1 MSEIPFTVSARTA
14 KLIGQENFANADG
27 AIVELVKNTYDA
39 DSRNC
44 FVIFENHGECEK
56 NPSIYI
62 IDNGIGMTDEVI
74 VKNWMTIGTD
84 DKLQNYQS
92 EKGRVKTGAKGIGR
106 FALNRLGV
114 LTEMYTLSKKT
125 LKGYV
130 WKVDWRGFDTL
141 GATITDVKADLQEDK
156 ELSLEAVIQKRF
168 SHFES
173 FMKVFSLQDFKNGT
187 IIKISNLNDEWGYD
201 PIKRLYD
208 NLEVLIPPQEQSSFD
223 IYLYSTKYP
232 EEFGIVSNAYYD
244 DYDYKVKAKYLGNE
258 NRDLRVEITRNELDV
273 EVLSKD
279 YAELFEAP
287 QMKIFPFLLENF
299 KDKTFILNT
308 SLNSLK
314 GFADNVPNEL
324 INKIG
329 KFDFTFYFIKN
340 TVSDDVS
347 EGDKKK
353 YPYKSFISANR
364 KAWLKKFGGIKV
376 FRDEFRVRPYG
387 ENGEDWL
394 KLGERQAQSP
404 GGAGQK
410 LGGYRIRPNQVSGTI
425 NISRISNSSFQ
436 DKSGREG
443 IQENEVFELFK
454 NVLLEIISFFE
465 RDRNIVMYNLS
476 LLAKNRFKSEE
487 EKRRAQELANEINS
501 KRKEREEK
509 QRQNSE
515 EDKHTNRSNE
525 QDTNEEALAKGVTS
539 LTEELEE
546 KEQEIKLLRNLAST
560 GLIISSF
567 AHEVKSLRTRLIP
580 RTQFLIQELRKYIK
594 EENLKNVERDD
605 NPFYM
610 LELIQDEDKKLK
622 HWLDYS
628 LNSLKRDRRKRTNV
642 NIGDYFQRFKS
653 TWEKAVEQRNVKIY
667 LDGTNDSYLI
677 LRAFEVDLDSIFNN
691 LLSNSLNSLKDK
703 RIDNKEI
710 RISWKSIGD
719 FIEIIFYDNGRGL
732 AKEYRSHPDEIF
744 NSFETSKKDK
754 TGAVIG
760 TGLGLYIVK
769 SIVEE
774 YSDASVKIQDID
786 DSFSLKFLFKTR
798 KCDEI

>member
-1 MSEIPFTVSARTA
+1 MPEISFTVSARTA

-39 DSRNC
+39 DSQNC
-44 FVIFENHGECEK
+44 FVIFENHGEYAN

-114 LTEMYTLSKKT
+114 LTEMYTLSKET
-125 LKGYV
+125 SKGYI
-130 WKVDWRGFDTL
+130 WNVDWRGFDKL
-141 GATITDVKADLQEDK
+141 GATITDVKAELQDDDK
-156 ELSLEAVIQKRF
+156 LSLKTVIQERF
-168 SHFES
+168 SDCEP
-173 FMKVFSLQDFKNGT
+173 FMKIFTSLNFKNGT
-187 IIKISNLNDEWGYD
+187 IIKISNLNDDWGYD
-201 PIKRLYD
+201 SIKRLYD
-208 NLEVLIPPQEQSSFD
+208 NLEVLIPPQEQPSFD
-223 IYLYSTKYP
+223 IYLYSTEYP
-232 EEFGIVSNAYYD
+232 EEFGIINNAYYD
-244 DYDYKVKAKYLGNE
+244 DYDYKVKANYIGNE
-258 NRDLRVEITRNELDV
+258 KRDLKIEITRNELDV
-273 EVLSKD
+273 EVLEKD
-279 YAELFEAP
+279 YAELFEVP
-287 QMKIFPFLLENF
+287 QMEVFPFLLEDF
-299 KDKTFILNT
+299 KKKTFILNT
-308 SLNSLK
+308 SLNNLK
-314 GFADNVPNEL
+314 GFTNNVPAEL
-324 INKIG
+324 IDKIG

-340 TVSDDVS
+340 TISDDVS

-353 YPYKSFISANR
+353 YPYKPFVSANR

-425 NISRISNSSFQ
+425 NISRIANSSFQ

-443 IQENEVFELFK
+443 IQENEVFDLFK
-454 NVLLEIISFFE
+454 NVLLEIIGFFE
-465 RDRNIVMYNLS
+465 RDRNIIMYNLS
-476 LLAKNRFKSEE
+476 SLAKNRFNSEE
-487 EKRRAQELANEINS
+487 ERKRARELADEINR
-501 KRKEREEK
+501 KRKEREDK
-509 QRQNSE
+509 QSQDSKE
-515 EDKHTNRSNE
+515 GKHTNRANE
-525 QDTNEEALAKGVTS
+525 QTTNEETLAKGVTS

-546 KEQEIKLLRNLAST
+546 KEQEIRLLRNLAST

-580 RTQFLIQELRKYIK
+580 RTQFLIQELKKYIK
-594 EENLKNVERDD
+594 EGDLKNVERDD

-610 LELIQDEDKKLK
+610 LGLIQDEDRKLK

-628 LNSLKRDRRKRTNV
+628 LNSLKRDRRKRTNI
-642 NIGDYFQRFKS
+642 NIGDYFERFRS
-653 TWEKAVEQRNVKIY
+653 TWEKAVEQRSVKIL
-667 LDGTNDSYLI
+667 LDGSNDSCVI
-677 LRAFEVDLDSIFNN
+677 FRAFEVDLDSIFNN
-691 LLSNSLNSLKDK
+691 LLSNSLNSLRDR

-710 RISWKSIGD
+710 RISWKNVGES
-719 FIEIIFYDNGRGL
+719 IEIVFFDNGKGL
-732 AKEYRSHPDEIF
+732 ANEYRSHPDEIF

-754 TGAVIG
+754 TGTIIG

-774 YSDASVKIQDID
+774 YTNASVKILDMD

-798 KCDEI
+798 IHDEI